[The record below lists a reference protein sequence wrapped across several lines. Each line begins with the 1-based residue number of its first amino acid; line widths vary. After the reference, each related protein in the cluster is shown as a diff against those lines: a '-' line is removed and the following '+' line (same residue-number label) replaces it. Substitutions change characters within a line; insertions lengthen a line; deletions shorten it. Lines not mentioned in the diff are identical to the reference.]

1 MRPGELMAR
10 YGGEG
15 FVVLLPNT
23 DAEKDEIPAERMSQ
37 AVAHSKGQSL
47 DRKFLPSISV
57 SVGIA
62 QMTGAHTEDS
72 FIKAARYALQDG
84 QNGSETECPTFRK
97 ESREVWQADSQEPQ
111 FSWGVPRTLI
121 FSQRAGD
128 MRRELLLEVGVF

>member
-23 DAEKDEIPAERMSQ
+23 DAEKDKIPAERLSQ
-37 AVAHSKGQSL
+37 AVAHSKEQSL
-47 DRKFLPSISV
+47 DRKFIPSISV

-62 QMTGAHTEDS
+62 QMTGGHTEDS
-72 FIKAARYALQDG
+72 LIKAARYALQDA

-111 FSWGVPRTLI
+111 FSWGGPRTLSFHRGLGI
-121 FSQRAGD
+121 
-128 MRRELLLEVGVF
+128 